1 MKKND
6 RQIKNLLYR
15 AKLSVK
21 SKLEKEGF
29 DYEKL

>member
-15 AKLSVK
+15 VKLSLK